1 MLCVYIC
8 YMVELQITFCSS
20 RSVLPCHGELL
31 QSILVSHGLEMMAH
45 HRSHAKTRKQ
55 TMHPADLARRRKL
68 VRVLYKELL
77 HSILVLKIL

>member
-45 HRSHAKTRKQ
+45 
-55 TMHPADLARRRKL
+55 RRKL

-77 HSILVLKIL
+77 QSILVLKIL